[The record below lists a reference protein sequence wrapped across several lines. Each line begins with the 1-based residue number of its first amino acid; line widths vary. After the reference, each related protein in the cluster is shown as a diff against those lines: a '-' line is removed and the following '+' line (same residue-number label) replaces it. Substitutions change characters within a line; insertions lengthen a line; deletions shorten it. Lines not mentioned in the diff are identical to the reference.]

1 MAPREKRRT
10 LGAPQLFLFF
20 NYYFASLFCLHSKL
34 ILHKCISFSDANF
47 NFSDFIQFTQ
57 EYTESGQKYFITKF
71 DDGSEIVNILNS

>member
-1 MAPREKRRT
+1 M
-10 LGAPQLFLFF
+10 
-20 NYYFASLFCLHSKL
+20 Y
-34 ILHKCISFSDANF
+34 SFSDANF